1 MVCTPKIRS
10 LFPLDRIAKCL
21 LLTTTYE
28 LEADAIDEIVNNT
41 FIPVYVLGP
50 NIPYFRIRTSFPSS
64 KSSYYSWL
72 ESKPPR
78 SVLYVSLGS
87 LVRVENNQ
95 IAEILAG
102 LKQSG
107 VAFMWAAGGEALRL
121 SGDYGSDGLV
131 VERCDR
137 LRVLSHSSVGGFIS
151 HCGWNSTKESLFSG
165 VPLLTFPTRGD
176 QAFNGK
182 RVCEDWKVGRRLK
195 TCNAF
200 VSRDVVKDVV
210 REFMGLEGDLRA
222 CLMEHVKRVEGI
234 CRESVVEGGQ
244 VEKEIDSFMRDSE
257 TNWLMSSSNLGLT
270 GSCGMDSSDDE
281 IEHMEAEGEV
291 GDEGEPAYP
300 YLQFP
305 QGSRAR
311 GRCARLRTIEIGG
324 M

>member
-28 LEADAIDEIVNNT
+28 LEADAIDEIVYNT

-50 NIPYFRIRTSFPSS
+50 NIPYFWIRTSFPSC

-87 LVRVENNQ
+87 LVRVKNNQ
-95 IAEILAG
+95 IAEILVG

-137 LRVLSHSSVGGFIS
+137 LRVLSHSSVGGFMS

-165 VPLLTFPTRGD
+165 VPVLLHHS
-176 QAFNGK
+176 AFGMRTPFRFLQFWHWERIERTYLN
-182 RVCEDWKVGRRLK
+182 RL
-195 TCNAF
+195 TLPLAGSDHQVRIRPNAF
-200 VSRDVVKDVV
+200 
-210 REFMGLEGDLRA
+210 A
-222 CLMEHVKRVEGI
+222 
-234 CRESVVEGGQ
+234 
-244 VEKEIDSFMRDSE
+244 
-257 TNWLMSSSNLGLT
+257 
-270 GSCGMDSSDDE
+270 
-281 IEHMEAEGEV
+281 
-291 GDEGEPAYP
+291 
-300 YLQFP
+300 LQ
-305 QGSRAR
+305 R
-311 GRCARLRTIEIGG
+311 
-324 M
+324 